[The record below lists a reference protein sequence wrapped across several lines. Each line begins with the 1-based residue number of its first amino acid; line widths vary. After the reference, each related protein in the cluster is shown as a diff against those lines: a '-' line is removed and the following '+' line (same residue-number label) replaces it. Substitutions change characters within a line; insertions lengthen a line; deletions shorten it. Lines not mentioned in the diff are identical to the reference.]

1 MASRYWIPPEV
12 WTIIFQII
20 SEEDDIKNV
29 QLTCKIFE
37 EPATRFLLPRV
48 ICAPLSSSL
57 ATITAVSR
65 HSVFSRS
72 VVEVVYFCNR
82 YRFVKTLREYQ
93 EALRRASLFGK
104 FEEPESGE
112 EDLDLKRAFS

>member
-1 MASRYWIPPEV
+1 M